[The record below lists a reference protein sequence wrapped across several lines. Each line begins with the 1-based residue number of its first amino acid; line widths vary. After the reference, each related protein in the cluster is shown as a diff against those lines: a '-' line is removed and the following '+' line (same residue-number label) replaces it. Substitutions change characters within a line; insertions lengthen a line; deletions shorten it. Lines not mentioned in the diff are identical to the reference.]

1 MRVRI
6 DHGSGVPESEQLR
19 RKVAGLIERG
29 TLAPGERLP
38 PVRALAEQLGLAAN
52 TAAKAYRE
60 LEDAGL
66 VVGRGRLGTFVA
78 EILPA
83 RPPAAESRLAEA
95 AETYAGRARQ
105 LGFGPSEAL
114 ERARRALNARRGT

>member
-6 DHGSGVPESEQLR
+6 DRESGVPESEQLR

-29 TLAPGERLP
+29 TLGPGERLP
-38 PVRALAEQLGLAAN
+38 PVRALAEQLGLAVN
-52 TAAKAYRE
+52 TVAKAYRE

-66 VVGRGRLGTFVA
+66 VAGRGRLGTFVA
-78 EILPA
+78 ETLPV
-83 RPPAAESRLAEA
+83 RPPVAESRLAEA
-95 AETYAGRARQ
+95 AEGYAARARQ

-114 ERARRALNARRGT
+114 EQARRALNARRGT